1 MRKKL
6 QLAFSLYSP
15 YMGWEIILVIQIVVF
30 LGFSTLM
37 ISNFVRQNDN
47 FRAFQSLFS
56 AGDYY
61 FQPYDRFVEM
71 MENPEVD
78 GEIKAG
84 LIKQRDEL
92 LEQIAPGA
100 ERGAVFNTHCEV
112 NGQEYAEF
120 YGYNEVLARRIGL
133 DAYWEAAAGEAG
145 AVPVLVRGRLARQYQ
160 TGDHFDMAVGDEWL
174 PVRAVVAGYL
184 EDGFGLIKSP
194 YGATRPGIDGFFGE
208 TDIMTSDPLARR
220 NAVVAV
226 YDHPEEWMESLI
238 NPAVFIFSDNE
249 AAPGNGAIPQ
259 DGSAG
264 GLAFNMI
271 ELTNNAILDHAL
283 QNRTELSGTIAAG
296 LFTGVSLFG
305 YVFLL
310 FIRNQRQLGV
320 YTVLG
325 MSRRTMMAVIL
336 LALGLLAAAA
346 VLIYGVGSALCI
358 RLDFFPSEDF
368 QLRVIGYSI
377 LLVALS
383 LAVGMGVC
391 CGLIARRQPVDY
403 LRGD

>member
-133 DAYWEAAAGEAG
+133 DVYWEEAAGEAG

-160 TGDHFDMAVGDEWL
+160 TGDHFDMEVGDEWL

-184 EDGFGLIKSP
+184 EDGFGLIKPP
-194 YGATRPGIDGFFGE
+194 YGATRPGIDGFSGE
-208 TDIMTSDPLARR
+208 
-220 NAVVAV
+220 
-226 YDHPEEWMESLI
+226 
-238 NPAVFIFSDNE
+238 
-249 AAPGNGAIPQ
+249 
-259 DGSAG
+259 
-264 GLAFNMI
+264 
-271 ELTNNAILDHAL
+271 
-283 QNRTELSGTIAAG
+283 
-296 LFTGVSLFG
+296 
-305 YVFLL
+305 
-310 FIRNQRQLGV
+310 
-320 YTVLG
+320 
-325 MSRRTMMAVIL
+325 
-336 LALGLLAAAA
+336 
-346 VLIYGVGSALCI
+346 
-358 RLDFFPSEDF
+358 
-368 QLRVIGYSI
+368 IGRAH
-377 LLVALS
+377 V
-383 LAVGMGVC
+383 
-391 CGLIARRQPVDY
+391 
-403 LRGD
+403 